1 MINNLRGIVDSAL
14 LVSQLSFVRD
24 GEETVKLAKEETKP
38 EFNDNYATGLPNVDK
53 NNANNDED

>member
-24 GEETVKLAKEETKP
+24 GEETVKLAKEESKP
-38 EFNDNYATGLPNVDK
+38 EFDDNYASGFPNLAK
-53 NNANNDED
+53 NDSEEA